1 MWRAG
6 LLVWLALWPTVGG
19 AEVVDLTLPQAR
31 VVAQA
36 AYIQGDAALAFALAT
51 RLVENDAQD
60 AQALLII
67 AAAAPDLG
75 FAAQGRLAGKQAW
88 RATRDPT
95 LRYEIARFTA
105 RAALAEGRPQ
115 VAQFWLRRAADYAT
129 TPEVFSRNA
138 ADVRNLRDT
147 TRLRYALD
155 LSVSPSDNLNN
166 GATGGLLTIDD
177 WFTVGPLSVDAQAL
191 SGVRTVAQAQ
201 VTYAMGETGRTVIGL
216 RGYAS
221 LNTLSATA
229 RASVNGAITGS
240 DLNMVQLEATLAQD
254 ARLPA
259 GNWPVQFTSA
269 VGTSWAGGQ
278 SLGTHARIEAV
289 MPLSKTA
296 PTRLTLSAE
305 VQSQTT
311 AAIRGVAAG
320 IDGQQDVTS
329 GQIYWR
335 LGVRRADGPRVN
347 DDYQQVSS
355 DLALTFG
362 QPVGPVSLSLRAA
375 GSIRDYAAY
384 SLAFANVTGGRQD
397 RTASLGIDAVF
408 QDLSIMGYAP
418 RISLTARATDSNISR
433 FTTRELGLTI
443 GIQSQF

>member
-6 LLVWLALWPTVGG
+6 LLVWLALWPAAVR
-19 AEVVDLTLPQAR
+19 AEVVDLSLPEAR

-36 AYIQGDAALAFALAT
+36 AYKQGDVALAYALAT
-51 RLVENDAQD
+51 RLVESNPQD
-60 AQALLII
+60 AQALLIL
-67 AAAAPDLG
+67 AAAGPDLG
-75 FAAQGRLAGKQAW
+75 FAAKGRQAGKQAW
-88 RATRDPT
+88 RATKDAA

-115 VAQFWLRRAADYAT
+115 VAQFWLRRAADYAA
-129 TPEVFSRNA
+129 TPDAFSRNA
-138 ADVRNLRDT
+138 ADVRNLRET

-155 LSVSPSDNLNN
+155 LSISPSDNLNN

-191 SGVRTVAQAQ
+191 SGVRAVGQAQ

-221 LNTLSATA
+221 VNTLSASS
-229 RASVNGAITGS
+229 RAAVDGAISGS
-240 DLNMVQLEATLAQD
+240 DLNMLQLEATLEQQT
-254 ARLPA
+254 RLPA
-259 GNWPVQFTSA
+259 IEWPLQMTAA
-269 VGTSWAGGQ
+269 VGTSWAGGK
-278 SLGTHARIEAV
+278 SLGPHARIEAV
-289 MPLSKTA
+289 TPLSKTD

-311 AAIRGVAAG
+311 APIYGVTAG
-320 IDGQQDVTS
+320 IDGQMNMPA
-329 GQIYWR
+329 GQMYWQ
-335 LGVRRADGPRVN
+335 LGVRAADGPRVN
-347 DDYQQVSS
+347 DDYHQVGS
-355 DLALTFG
+355 DLAFSFG
-362 QPVGPVSLSLRAA
+362 RPIGPVSLSVRAA

-384 SLAFANVTGGRQD
+384 TLAFANVTGGRQD

-408 QDLSIMGYAP
+408 QDMSIMGYAP
-418 RISLTARATDSNISR
+418 RVSLTARATDSNISR
-433 FTTRELGLTI
+433 FTTREIGLTI